1 MKMSEWIDQ
10 GIGIK
15 NFKRLLWMVLC
26 FLSFAFIIW
35 VSGPAWIIWVPTL
48 IMIGLHEC
56 GHLYAAKRFGL
67 KTGGFY
73 FVPGLGGVAL
83 LKEFPKERWK
93 DFWIFYAGPLAGL
106 AQVLVLLFANIWL
119 QWPLLGILAGVW
131 SFINLFNLL
140 PALPLDGGKIMWSIL
155 SPINPLKRSYLRSWE
170 YYFCTICSLITITLV
185 GGPVWVMLILTL
197 GWLER
202 KALMYQESL
211 YKIQKIAMTQK
222 QFWRAMGL
230 YFALSIVFIV
240 IIFFTLIPY
249 IKT

>member
-1 MKMSEWIDQ
+1 MTRQRIFRIALWI
-10 GIGIK
+10 
-15 NFKRLLWMVLC
+15 VL
-26 FLSFAFIIW
+26 FLLSFAFIIW
-35 VSGPAWIIWVPTL
+35 ISGPAWVIWVPTL

-106 AQVLVLLFANIWL
+106 AQVLVLLIVNIWF

-155 SPINPLKRSYLRSWE
+155 SPIKPSEGESYFRKWE
-170 YYFCTICSLITITLV
+170 YYLFTMASLIAISVV
-185 GGPVWVMLILTL
+185 GGLSWVMLILIL

-202 KALMYQESL
+202 KALMYQELS
-211 YKIQKIAMTQK
+211 YKIKKIPMTTR
-222 QFWRAMGL
+222 QFWHALGL
-230 YFALSIVFIV
+230 YFSLSMVLLLITFW
-240 IIFFTLIPY
+240 TLIPY